1 MEFLKEKSLTVYYIN
16 RDGKCCNTAVVDI
29 KGIFKI
35 IESIPS
41 KNAEP
46 IKKWFVKLDCERI
59 YETFDS
65 SLVVQ
70 RVIDTYRAKVYDEDW
85 IIKRIKG
92 IKDRKKHTEVWKDND
107 VDSNLE
113 YAIITNDIYRY
124 WSVRI

>member
-1 MEFLKEKSLTVYYIN
+1 M
-16 RDGKCCNTAVVDI
+16 
-29 KGIFKI
+29 FKI

-46 IKKWFVKLDCERI
+46 IKGWLARLGSERLD
-59 YETFDS
+59 ETFDP
-65 SLVVQ
+65 SLAVQ
-70 RVIDTYRAKVYDEDW
+70 RAIDTYRAKGYDEDW

>member
-29 KGIFKI
+29 KGKFKI

-70 RVIDTYRAKVYDEDW
+70 RVIDTYRAKVYDE
-85 IIKRIKG
+85 IGLLKELKVLRIERNILKYG
-92 IKDRKKHTEVWKDND
+92 KIMMLTV
-107 VDSNLE
+107 
-113 YAIITNDIYRY
+113 I
-124 WSVRI
+124 